1 MAPHSSEPSSPR
13 RDFFPIVYN
22 RPISLRKERPVRQPD
37 IIQTITATRPEL
49 RKSERKVADTILAK
63 SEDVIHMRIVDLA
76 QAARVSEP
84 TVVRFCRAIGC
95 DGFQNFKVELAQ
107 YVANNP
113 RFRHFRL
120 SEQTSAREYST
131 NVFDAIID
139 TLKRVREKIDSVAIE
154 AAVQALA
161 GARRVEF
168 YGFGA
173 SSPVATDAQHKFFR
187 LQISSAAYS
196 DPHIQAMSAL
206 SLGGSDVVVAIS
218 QTGRTSA
225 LLEAIALAQQGGARV
240 IGLAP
245 GGTPV
250 AQRCNIAI
258 HVDIE
263 EDTDNYTPLPS
274 RIAHLAVIDV
284 LAVGVARALT
294 LTHGASVDEH
304 LRRLN
309 RELELLRS

>member
-1 MAPHSSEPSSPR
+1 M
-13 RDFFPIVYN
+13 RDTEGNLFQSIAAV
-22 RPISLRKERPVRQPD
+22 
-37 IIQTITATRPEL
+37 RPEL
-49 RKSERKVADTILAK
+49 RKSERKVADCILEKA
-63 SEDVIHMRIVDLA
+63 EEVIHMRIVDLA
-76 QAARVSEP
+76 QEARVSEP

-95 DGFQNFKVELAQ
+95 DGFANFKVELAQ

-113 RFRHFRL
+113 RFRQFRL
-120 SEQTSAREYST
+120 SEQTSARGYTE

-139 TLKRVREKIDSVAIE
+139 TLKRVRERIDTNAIE

-161 GARRVEF
+161 DARRVEF

-173 SSPVATDAQHKFFR
+173 SSPVAMDAQHKFFR
-187 LQISSAAYS
+187 LQIPSAAYA

-206 SLGGSDVVVAIS
+206 SLETRDVVVAIS

-225 LLEAIALAQQGGARV
+225 LLDAMKLAQQAGARV

-245 GGTPV
+245 GDTPV
-250 AQRCNIAI
+250 ARQCDIAI
-258 HVDIE
+258 HLDIE

-294 LTHGASVDEH
+294 QTRGTAIDEH
-304 LRRLN
+304 LRRMN
-309 RELELLRS
+309 KELEMLRS